1 MFGGEYTMTKEHSE
15 FILQS
20 TITPKH
26 SNDNT
31 NKMVLTGVASTR
43 NPSLYG
49 EVMSTSALEQMC
61 ADAIGLPILAD
72 HKGELDAV
80 LGVIENAYIENDELH
95 IDFSI
100 LPKHQAT
107 IQEYLDNNISL
118 GLSIGGLAQ
127 VNYDTNIVDSITL
140 IEVSITPVPANRDCH
155 ATVSVKQNIVSG
167 GCLYGVCD
175 ALIKQNLKEDE
186 TISANDEQME
196 EIQLAKTED
205 PVPAKEET
213 PKQEEEKSDEPLTA
227 EKVKEMMDER
237 FAEEKQSIIDTV
249 LAEVKDMINNK
260 NEEKEGEEVKQ
271 SAQTVPTEPVEPTVN
286 IELNTDELV
295 EKLSTKIFDDLT
307 KRRDTSNTKMEQS
320 LKKEPEQV
328 KETKQGMTPEEA
340 AKMMVRSMEN
350 TDPITRAIN
359 QALNQ

>member
-1 MFGGEYTMTKEHSE
+1 MIKIKQPE

-20 TITPKH
+20 TVTPKN
-26 SNDNT
+26 SNDDT
-31 NKMVLTGVASTR
+31 KMVLTGVASTR

-186 TISANDEQME
+186 TISTNEEQME

-213 PKQEEEKSDEPLTA
+213 PKQEEKNDEPLTA

-249 LAEVKDMINNK
+249 LAEVKDMLNNK
-260 NEEKEGEEVKQ
+260 NQEEEGEEVKQ

-295 EKLSTKIFDDLT
+295 EKLSAKIFDGLSE
-307 KRRDTSNTKMEQS
+307 RRDTSNTKMEQS
-320 LKKEPEQV
+320 LQKEPEPV

-340 AKMMVRSMEN
+340 AKMMVRSMED

>member
-1 MFGGEYTMTKEHSE
+1 MIKIKQPE

-20 TITPKH
+20 TVTPKN
-26 SNDNT
+26 SNDDT
-31 NKMVLTGVASTR
+31 KMVLTGVASTR

-186 TISANDEQME
+186 TISTNEEQME
-196 EIQLAKTED
+196 KIQLAKTED

-249 LAEVKDMINNK
+249 LAEVKDMLNNK
-260 NEEKEGEEVKQ
+260 NEEEEGEEVKQ

-295 EKLSTKIFDDLT
+295 EKLSAKIFDGLSE
-307 KRRDTSNTKMEQS
+307 RRDTSNTKMEQS
-320 LKKEPEQV
+320 LKKEPEPV

-340 AKMMVRSMEN
+340 AKMMVRSMED

>member
-1 MFGGEYTMTKEHSE
+1 MIKIKQPE

-20 TITPKH
+20 TVTPKN
-26 SNDNT
+26 SDDNT
-31 NKMVLTGVASTR
+31 KMVLTGVASTR

-175 ALIKQNLKEDE
+175 ALIKQTLKEDE
-186 TISANDEQME
+186 TISTNEEQME
-196 EIQLAKTED
+196 KIQLAKTED

-249 LAEVKDMINNK
+249 LAEVKDMLNNK
-260 NEEKEGEEVKQ
+260 NEEEEGEEVKQ

-295 EKLSTKIFDDLT
+295 EKLSAKIFDGLT
-307 KRRDTSNTKMEQS
+307 ERRDTSNTKMEQS
-320 LKKEPEQV
+320 LKKEPEPV

-340 AKMMVRSMEN
+340 AKMMVRSMED

>member
-1 MFGGEYTMTKEHSE
+1 MIKIKQPE

-20 TITPKH
+20 TVTPKN
-26 SNDNT
+26 SNDDT
-31 NKMVLTGVASTR
+31 KMVLTGVASTR

-186 TISANDEQME
+186 TISTNEEQME

-213 PKQEEEKSDEPLTA
+213 PKQEEKNDEPLTA

-249 LAEVKDMINNK
+249 LAEVKDMLNN
-260 NEEKEGEEVKQ
+260 NNQEEDVKQ
-271 SAQTVPTEPVEPTVN
+271 SAEPEPVDTPAEPTVN

-295 EKLSTKIFDDLT
+295 EKLSAKIFDGLT
-307 KRRDTSNTKMEQS
+307 ERRDVSNTKMEQS
-320 LKKEPEQV
+320 MQKEPEPV

-340 AKMMVRSMEN
+340 AKMMVRSMED

-359 QALNQ
+359 QSLNQ

>member
-1 MFGGEYTMTKEHSE
+1 MIKIKQPE

-20 TITPKH
+20 TVTPKH
-26 SNDNT
+26 SNDDT
-31 NKMVLTGVASTR
+31 KMVLTGVASTR

-186 TISANDEQME
+186 TISTNEEQME
-196 EIQLAKTED
+196 QIQLAKTED

-213 PKQEEEKSDEPLTA
+213 PKQEEENDEPLTA

-237 FAEEKQSIIDTV
+237 FAEEKQSIIETV
-249 LAEVKDMINNK
+249 LDEVKNMLNNK
-260 NEEKEGEEVKQ
+260 DEKGDDAPAAKGDVKQ
-271 SAQTVPTEPVEPTVN
+271 SAEPQPVDTPAEPTVN

-295 EKLSTKIFDDLT
+295 EKLSAKIFDGLT
-307 KRRDTSNTKMEQS
+307 ERRDTSNTKMEQS
-320 LKKEPEQV
+320 LQKEPEPV

>member
-1 MFGGEYTMTKEHSE
+1 MIKIKQPE

-20 TITPKH
+20 TVTPKH
-26 SNDNT
+26 SNDDT
-31 NKMVLTGVASTR
+31 KMVLTGVASTR

-186 TISANDEQME
+186 TISTNEEQME
-196 EIQLAKTED
+196 QIQLAKTED

-213 PKQEEEKSDEPLTA
+213 PKQEEENDEPLTA

-249 LAEVKDMINNK
+249 LAEVKDMLNNK
-260 NEEKEGEEVKQ
+260 NEEEEGEEVKQ

-295 EKLSTKIFDDLT
+295 EKLSAKIFDGLT
-307 KRRDTSNTKMEQS
+307 ERRDTSNTKMEQS
-320 LKKEPEQV
+320 LQKEPEPV

>member
-1 MFGGEYTMTKEHSE
+1 MIKIKQPE

-20 TITPKH
+20 TVTPKN
-26 SNDNT
+26 SNDDT
-31 NKMVLTGVASTR
+31 KMVLTGVASTR

-61 ADAIGLPILAD
+61 TDAIGLPILAD

-186 TISANDEQME
+186 TISAKEQME
-196 EIQLAKTED
+196 KIQLAKTED

-213 PKQEEEKSDEPLTA
+213 PKQEEKNDEPLTA

-249 LAEVKDMINNK
+249 LAEVKDMLNNK
-260 NEEKEGEEVKQ
+260 NQEEDVKQ
-271 SAQTVPTEPVEPTVN
+271 SAEPQPVDTPAEPTVN

-295 EKLSTKIFDDLT
+295 EKLSAKIFDGLT
-307 KRRDTSNTKMEQS
+307 ERRDVSNTKMEQS
-320 LKKEPEQV
+320 IQKEPEPV

-340 AKMMVRSMEN
+340 AKMMVRSMES

-359 QALNQ
+359 QALNK

>member
-20 TITPKH
+20 TITPKN
-26 SNDNT
+26 SNDDT
-31 NKMVLTGVASTR
+31 KMVLTGVASTR

-186 TISANDEQME
+186 TISTNEEQME

-213 PKQEEEKSDEPLTA
+213 PKQEEKNDEPLTA

-249 LAEVKDMINNK
+249 LAEVKDMLNNK
-260 NEEKEGEEVKQ
+260 NQEEGDVKQ
-271 SAQTVPTEPVEPTVN
+271 SADPQPVDTPAEPTVN
-286 IELNTDELV
+286 IELNTDELA
-295 EKLSTKIFDDLT
+295 EKLSAKIFDGLT
-307 KRRDTSNTKMEQS
+307 ERRDVSNTKMEQS
-320 LKKEPEQV
+320 MQKEPEPV

-340 AKMMVRSMEN
+340 AKMMVRSMED

>member
-1 MFGGEYTMTKEHSE
+1 MIKIKQPE

-20 TITPKH
+20 TVTPKN
-26 SNDNT
+26 SNDDT
-31 NKMVLTGVASTR
+31 KMVLTGVASTR

-186 TISANDEQME
+186 TISTNEEQME
-196 EIQLAKTED
+196 KIQLAKTED

-213 PKQEEEKSDEPLTA
+213 PKQEEENDEPLTA

-237 FAEEKQSIIDTV
+237 LAEEKQSIIDTV
-249 LAEVKDMINNK
+249 LAEVKDMLNNK
-260 NEEKEGEEVKQ
+260 NEEEEGEEVKQ

-295 EKLSTKIFDDLT
+295 EKLSAKIFDGLSE
-307 KRRDTSNTKMEQS
+307 RRDTSNTKMEQS
-320 LKKEPEQV
+320 IQKEPEPV

>member
-1 MFGGEYTMTKEHSE
+1 MIKIKQPE

-20 TITPKH
+20 TVTPKH
-26 SNDNT
+26 SNDDT
-31 NKMVLTGVASTR
+31 KMVLTGVASTR

-186 TISANDEQME
+186 TISTNEEQME
-196 EIQLAKTED
+196 QIQLAKTED

-213 PKQEEEKSDEPLTA
+213 PKQEEENDEPLTA

-249 LAEVKDMINNK
+249 LAEVKDMLNNK

-286 IELNTDELV
+286 IELNTDELA
-295 EKLSTKIFDDLT
+295 EKVSAKIFDGLT
-307 KRRDTSNTKMEQS
+307 ERRDTSNTKMEQS
-320 LKKEPEQV
+320 LQKEPEPV
-328 KETKQGMTPEEA
+328 KENKQGMTPEEA

-359 QALNQ
+359 QALNK

>member
-1 MFGGEYTMTKEHSE
+1 MIKIKQPE

-20 TITPKH
+20 TVTPKN
-26 SNDNT
+26 SNDDT
-31 NKMVLTGVASTR
+31 KMVLTGVASTR

-186 TISANDEQME
+186 TISTNEEQME

-213 PKQEEEKSDEPLTA
+213 PKQEEKNDEPLTA

-249 LAEVKDMINNK
+249 LAEVKDMLNNK
-260 NEEKEGEEVKQ
+260 NQEEGDVKQ
-271 SAQTVPTEPVEPTVN
+271 SADPQPVDTPAEPTVN
-286 IELNTDELV
+286 IELNTDELA
-295 EKLSTKIFDDLT
+295 EKLSAKIFDGLT
-307 KRRDTSNTKMEQS
+307 ERRDVSNTKMEQS
-320 LKKEPEQV
+320 MQKEPEPV

-340 AKMMVRSMEN
+340 AKMMVRSMED

>member
-1 MFGGEYTMTKEHSE
+1 
-15 FILQS
+15 
-20 TITPKH
+20 
-26 SNDNT
+26 
-31 NKMVLTGVASTR
+31 MVLTGVASTR

-61 ADAIGLPILAD
+61 TDAIGLPILAD

-118 GLSIGGLAQ
+118 GLSIGGVAQ
-127 VNYDTNIVDSITL
+127 VNYDTNTVDSITL

-175 ALIKQNLKEDE
+175 ALIKQNLEEDE
-186 TISANDEQME
+186 TIPE
-196 EIQLAKTED
+196 EIKLAKPQD
-205 PVPAKEET
+205 PEKPAEVTGEE
-213 PKQEEEKSDEPLTA
+213 KQEEPKTEEDEPLTI

-237 FAEEKQSIIDTV
+237 FAEEKQSIIETV
-249 LAEVKDMINNK
+249 LDEVKNMLNNK
-260 NEEKEGEEVKQ
+260 DEEDDDAPAAKGDVKQ
-271 SAQTVPTEPVEPTVN
+271 SVEPTVKV
-286 IELNTDELV
+286 ELDADDIV
-295 EKLSTKIFDDLT
+295 EKLSAKLFDDLNQ
-307 KRRDTSNTKMEQS
+307 RRDTSTTKMEQA
-320 LKKEPEQV
+320 V
-328 KETKQGMTPEEA
+328 KEEPVSTEPVKTGMTSEEA
-340 AKMMVRSMEN
+340 AKMIIQKMDS
-350 TDPITRAIN
+350 TDPLSRAIN
-359 QALNQ
+359 QSLKQ

>member
-1 MFGGEYTMTKEHSE
+1 MIKIKQPE

-20 TITPKH
+20 TVTSKN
-26 SNDNT
+26 SNDDT
-31 NKMVLTGVASTR
+31 RMVLTGVASTR

-61 ADAIGLPILAD
+61 TDAIGLPILAD

-118 GLSIGGLAQ
+118 GLSIGGVAQ
-127 VNYDTNIVDSITL
+127 VNYDTNTVDSITL

-175 ALIKQNLKEDE
+175 ALIKQNLEEDE
-186 TISANDEQME
+186 TIPE
-196 EIQLAKTED
+196 EIKLAKPQD
-205 PVPAKEET
+205 PEKPAEVTGEE
-213 PKQEEEKSDEPLTA
+213 KQEEPKTEEDEPLTI

-237 FAEEKQSIIDTV
+237 FAEEKQSIIETV
-249 LAEVKDMINNK
+249 LDEVKNMLNNK
-260 NEEKEGEEVKQ
+260 DEEDDDAPAAKGDVKQ
-271 SAQTVPTEPVEPTVN
+271 SVEPTVKV
-286 IELNTDELV
+286 ELDADDIV
-295 EKLSTKIFDDLT
+295 EKLSAKLFDDLNQ
-307 KRRDTSNTKMEQS
+307 RRDTSTTKMEQA
-320 LKKEPEQV
+320 V
-328 KETKQGMTPEEA
+328 KEEPVSTEPVKTGMTSEEA
-340 AKMMVRSMEN
+340 AKMIIQKMDS
-350 TDPITRAIN
+350 TDPLSRAIN
-359 QALNQ
+359 QSLKQ

>member
-1 MFGGEYTMTKEHSE
+1 
-15 FILQS
+15 
-20 TITPKH
+20 
-26 SNDNT
+26 
-31 NKMVLTGVASTR
+31 MVLTGVASTR

-61 ADAIGLPILAD
+61 TDAIGLPILAD

-186 TISANDEQME
+186 TISTNEEQME
-196 EIQLAKTED
+196 KIQLAKTED

-213 PKQEEEKSDEPLTA
+213 PKQEEKNDEPLTA

-237 FAEEKQSIIDTV
+237 FAEEKQSIIETV
-249 LAEVKDMINNK
+249 L
-260 NEEKEGEEVKQ
+260 EEVKNMLNNKDEEDDDAPAAKGDVKQ
-271 SAQTVPTEPVEPTVN
+271 SVEPTIKV
-286 IELNTDELV
+286 ELDADDIV
-295 EKLSTKIFDDLT
+295 EKLSAKLFDDLNQ
-307 KRRDTSNTKMEQS
+307 RRDTSTTKMEQA
-320 LKKEPEQV
+320 V
-328 KETKQGMTPEEA
+328 KEEPVSTEPVKTGMTSEEA
-340 AKMMVRSMEN
+340 AKMIIQKMDS
-350 TDPITRAIN
+350 TDPLSRAIN
-359 QALNQ
+359 QSLKQ

>member
-1 MFGGEYTMTKEHSE
+1 MIKIKQPE

-20 TITPKH
+20 TVTPKN
-26 SNDNT
+26 SNDDT
-31 NKMVLTGVASTR
+31 KMVLTGVASTR

-186 TISANDEQME
+186 TISANKEQME

-213 PKQEEEKSDEPLTA
+213 PKQEEENDEPLTA

-249 LAEVKDMINNK
+249 LAEVKDMLNNK
-260 NEEKEGEEVKQ
+260 NQEEDVKQ
-271 SAQTVPTEPVEPTVN
+271 SAEPQPVDTPAEPTVN

-295 EKLSTKIFDDLT
+295 EKLSAKIFDGLT
-307 KRRDTSNTKMEQS
+307 ERRDVSNTKMEQS
-320 LKKEPEQV
+320 IQKEPEPV
-328 KETKQGMTPEEA
+328 KETKQGITPEEA
-340 AKMMVRSMEN
+340 AKMMVRRMED

>member
-1 MFGGEYTMTKEHSE
+1 MIKIKQPE

-20 TITPKH
+20 TVTPKN
-26 SNDNT
+26 SNDDT
-31 NKMVLTGVASTR
+31 KMVLTGVASTR

-61 ADAIGLPILAD
+61 TDAIGLPILAD

-186 TISANDEQME
+186 TISANKEQME
-196 EIQLAKTED
+196 KIQLAKTED

-213 PKQEEEKSDEPLTA
+213 PKQEEKNDEPLTA

-249 LAEVKDMINNK
+249 LAEVKDMLNNK
-260 NEEKEGEEVKQ
+260 NQEEEDVKQ
-271 SAQTVPTEPVEPTVN
+271 SAEPTVN

-295 EKLSTKIFDDLT
+295 EKLSAKIFDGLT
-307 KRRDTSNTKMEQS
+307 ERRDVSNTKMEQS
-320 LKKEPEQV
+320 MQKEPEPV

-340 AKMMVRSMEN
+340 AKMMVRSMES

-359 QALNQ
+359 QALNK

>member
-1 MFGGEYTMTKEHSE
+1 MKQPE

-20 TITPKH
+20 TVTSKN
-26 SNDNT
+26 SNDDT
-31 NKMVLTGVASTR
+31 RMVLTGVASTR

-61 ADAIGLPILAD
+61 TDAIGLPILAD

-118 GLSIGGLAQ
+118 GLSIGGVAQ
-127 VNYDTNIVDSITL
+127 VNYDTNTVDSITL

-175 ALIKQNLKEDE
+175 ALIKQNLEEDE
-186 TISANDEQME
+186 TIPE
-196 EIQLAKTED
+196 EIKLAKPQD
-205 PVPAKEET
+205 PEKPAEVTGEE
-213 PKQEEEKSDEPLTA
+213 KQEEPKTEEDEPLTI

-237 FAEEKQSIIDTV
+237 FAEEKQSIIETV
-249 LAEVKDMINNK
+249 LDEVKNMLNNK
-260 NEEKEGEEVKQ
+260 DEEDDDAPAAKGDVKQ
-271 SAQTVPTEPVEPTVN
+271 SVEPTVKV
-286 IELNTDELV
+286 ELDADDIV
-295 EKLSTKIFDDLT
+295 EKLSAKLFDDLNQ
-307 KRRDTSNTKMEQS
+307 RRDTSTTKMEQA
-320 LKKEPEQV
+320 V
-328 KETKQGMTPEEA
+328 KEEPVSTEPVKTGMTSEEA
-340 AKMMVRSMEN
+340 AKMIIQKMDS
-350 TDPITRAIN
+350 TDPLSRAIN
-359 QALNQ
+359 QSLKQ

>member
-1 MFGGEYTMTKEHSE
+1 MIKIKQPE

-20 TITPKH
+20 TVTPKN
-26 SNDNT
+26 SNDDT
-31 NKMVLTGVASTR
+31 KMVLTGVASTR

-186 TISANDEQME
+186 TISANEEQME
-196 EIQLAKTED
+196 KIQLAKTED

-213 PKQEEEKSDEPLTA
+213 PKQEEKNDEPLTA

-249 LAEVKDMINNK
+249 LAEVKDMLNNK
-260 NEEKEGEEVKQ
+260 NQEEEGEEVKQ

-295 EKLSTKIFDDLT
+295 EKLSAKIFDGLT
-307 KRRDTSNTKMEQS
+307 ERRDVSNTKMEQS
-320 LKKEPEQV
+320 IQKEPEPV

-340 AKMMVRSMEN
+340 AKMMVRSMED

>member
-1 MFGGEYTMTKEHSE
+1 MIKIKQPE

-20 TITPKH
+20 TVTPKN
-26 SNDNT
+26 SNDDT
-31 NKMVLTGVASTR
+31 KMVLTGVASTR

-186 TISANDEQME
+186 TISTNKEQME

-213 PKQEEEKSDEPLTA
+213 PKQEEKNDEPLTA

-237 FAEEKQSIIDTV
+237 FAEEKQSIIETV
-249 LAEVKDMINNK
+249 LDEVKNMLNNK
-260 NEEKEGEEVKQ
+260 DEKGDDAPAAKGDVKQ
-271 SAQTVPTEPVEPTVN
+271 SVEPTIKV
-286 IELNTDELV
+286 ELDADDIV
-295 EKLSTKIFDDLT
+295 EKLSAKLFDDLNQ
-307 KRRDTSNTKMEQS
+307 RRDTSTTKMEQA
-320 LKKEPEQV
+320 V
-328 KETKQGMTPEEA
+328 KEEPVSTEPVKTGMTSEEA
-340 AKMMVRSMEN
+340 AKMIIQKMDS
-350 TDPITRAIN
+350 TDPLSRAIN
-359 QALNQ
+359 QSLKQ

>member
-1 MFGGEYTMTKEHSE
+1 MIKIKQPE

-20 TITPKH
+20 TVTPKN
-26 SNDNT
+26 SNDDT
-31 NKMVLTGVASTR
+31 KMVLTGVASTR

-175 ALIKQNLKEDE
+175 ALIKQTLKEDE

-213 PKQEEEKSDEPLTA
+213 PKQEEKNDEPLTA

-249 LAEVKDMINNK
+249 LAEVKDMLNNK
-260 NEEKEGEEVKQ
+260 NQEEDVKQ
-271 SAQTVPTEPVEPTVN
+271 SAEPQPVDTPAEPTVN

-295 EKLSTKIFDDLT
+295 EKLSAKIFDGLSE
-307 KRRDTSNTKMEQS
+307 RRDTSNTKMEQS
-320 LKKEPEQV
+320 LQKEPEPV

-340 AKMMVRSMEN
+340 AKMMVRSMED

>member
-1 MFGGEYTMTKEHSE
+1 MIKIKQPE

-20 TITPKH
+20 TVTPKN
-26 SNDNT
+26 SNDDT
-31 NKMVLTGVASTR
+31 KMVLTGVASTR

-186 TISANDEQME
+186 TISTNEEQME

-213 PKQEEEKSDEPLTA
+213 PKQEEKNDEPLTA

-249 LAEVKDMINNK
+249 LAEVKDMLNNK
-260 NEEKEGEEVKQ
+260 NQEEEGEEVKQ

-295 EKLSTKIFDDLT
+295 EKLSAKIFDGLSE
-307 KRRDTSNTKMEQS
+307 RRDVSNTKMEQS
-320 LKKEPEQV
+320 IQKEPEPV

-340 AKMMVRSMEN
+340 AKMMVRSMED

>member
-1 MFGGEYTMTKEHSE
+1 MTKEHSE

-20 TITPKH
+20 TITPKN

-61 ADAIGLPILAD
+61 TDAIGLPILAD

-249 LAEVKDMINNK
+249 LAEVKDMLNN
-260 NEEKEGEEVKQ
+260 NNQEEDVKQ
-271 SAQTVPTEPVEPTVN
+271 SAEPEPVDTPAEPTVN

-295 EKLSTKIFDDLT
+295 EKLSTKIFDGLT
-307 KRRDTSNTKMEQS
+307 ERRDVSNTKMEQS
-320 LKKEPEQV
+320 IQEEPEPV

-340 AKMMVRSMEN
+340 AKMMVRSMED

>member
-1 MFGGEYTMTKEHSE
+1 MITIKQPE

-20 TITPKH
+20 TVTPKN
-26 SNDNT
+26 SNDDT
-31 NKMVLTGVASTR
+31 KMVLTGVASTR

-186 TISANDEQME
+186 TISTNEEQME
-196 EIQLAKTED
+196 EIQLAKTEN

-213 PKQEEEKSDEPLTA
+213 PKQEEKNDEPLTA

-249 LAEVKDMINNK
+249 LAEVKDMLNNK
-260 NEEKEGEEVKQ
+260 NQKEDVKQ
-271 SAQTVPTEPVEPTVN
+271 SADPQPVDTPAEPTVN

-295 EKLSTKIFDDLT
+295 EKLSAKIFDGLT
-307 KRRDTSNTKMEQS
+307 ERRDVSNTKMEQS
-320 LKKEPEQV
+320 MQKEPEPV

-340 AKMMVRSMEN
+340 AKMMVRSMED

-359 QALNQ
+359 QSLNQ

>member
-1 MFGGEYTMTKEHSE
+1 MIKIKQPE

-20 TITPKH
+20 TVTPKN
-26 SNDNT
+26 SNDDT
-31 NKMVLTGVASTR
+31 KMVLTGVASTR

-186 TISANDEQME
+186 TISTNEEQME
-196 EIQLAKTED
+196 KIQLAKTED

-213 PKQEEEKSDEPLTA
+213 PKQEEKNDEPLTA

-249 LAEVKDMINNK
+249 LAEVKDMLNNK
-260 NEEKEGEEVKQ
+260 NEEEEGEEVKQ

-295 EKLSTKIFDDLT
+295 EKLSAKIFDGLSE
-307 KRRDTSNTKMEQS
+307 RRDTSNTKMEQS
-320 LKKEPEQV
+320 LQKEPEPV

-340 AKMMVRSMEN
+340 AKMMVRSMED

>member
-20 TITPKH
+20 TITPKN

-61 ADAIGLPILAD
+61 TDAIGLPILAD

-100 LPKHQAT
+100 LPKHQTT
-107 IQEYLDNNISL
+107 IQEYLDNNVSL
-118 GLSIGGLAQ
+118 GLSIGGVAKID
-127 VNYDTNIVDSITL
+127 YKTNIVDSITL

-175 ALIKQNLKEDE
+175 ALIKQNLEEDE
-186 TISANDEQME
+186 TIPE
-196 EIQLAKTED
+196 EIKLAKPQD
-205 PVPAKEET
+205 PEKPAEVTGEE
-213 PKQEEEKSDEPLTA
+213 KQEEPKTEEDEPLTI

-237 FAEEKQSIIDTV
+237 FAEEKQSIIETV
-249 LAEVKDMINNK
+249 L
-260 NEEKEGEEVKQ
+260 EEVKNMLNNKDEEDDDAPAAKGDVKQ
-271 SAQTVPTEPVEPTVN
+271 SVEPTVKV
-286 IELNTDELV
+286 ELDTDDIV
-295 EKLSTKIFDDLT
+295 EKLSAKLFDDLNQ
-307 KRRDTSNTKMEQS
+307 RRDTSTTKMEQA
-320 LKKEPEQV
+320 V
-328 KETKQGMTPEEA
+328 KEEPVSTEPVKTGMTSEEA
-340 AKMMVRSMEN
+340 AKMIIQKMDS
-350 TDPITRAIN
+350 TDPLSRAIN
-359 QALNQ
+359 QSLKQ

>member
-1 MFGGEYTMTKEHSE
+1 
-15 FILQS
+15 
-20 TITPKH
+20 
-26 SNDNT
+26 
-31 NKMVLTGVASTR
+31 MVLTGVASTR

-186 TISANDEQME
+186 TISTNEEQME
-196 EIQLAKTED
+196 KIQLAKTED

-213 PKQEEEKSDEPLTA
+213 PKQEEKNDEPLTA

-237 FAEEKQSIIDTV
+237 FAEEKQSIIETV
-249 LAEVKDMINNK
+249 L
-260 NEEKEGEEVKQ
+260 EEVKNMLNNKDEEDDDAPAAKGDVKQ
-271 SAQTVPTEPVEPTVN
+271 SVEPTIKV
-286 IELNTDELV
+286 ELDADDIV
-295 EKLSTKIFDDLT
+295 EKLSAKLFDDLNQ
-307 KRRDTSNTKMEQS
+307 RRDTSTTKMEQA
-320 LKKEPEQV
+320 V
-328 KETKQGMTPEEA
+328 KEEPVSTEPVKTGMTSEEA
-340 AKMMVRSMEN
+340 AKMIIQKMDS
-350 TDPITRAIN
+350 TDPLSRAIN
-359 QALNQ
+359 QSLKQ

>member
-1 MFGGEYTMTKEHSE
+1 MIKIKQPE

-20 TITPKH
+20 TVTPKN
-26 SNDNT
+26 SNDDT
-31 NKMVLTGVASTR
+31 KMVLTGVASTR

-186 TISANDEQME
+186 TISTNEEQME
-196 EIQLAKTED
+196 KIQLAKTED

-213 PKQEEEKSDEPLTA
+213 PKQEEENDEPLTA

-295 EKLSTKIFDDLT
+295 EKLSAKIFDGLSE
-307 KRRDTSNTKMEQS
+307 RRDTSNTKMEQS
-320 LKKEPEQV
+320 LKKEPEPV

-340 AKMMVRSMEN
+340 AKMMVRSMED

>member
-1 MFGGEYTMTKEHSE
+1 VIKIKQPE

-20 TITPKH
+20 TVTPKH
-26 SNDNT
+26 SNDDT
-31 NKMVLTGVASTR
+31 KMVLTGVASTR

-186 TISANDEQME
+186 TISANEEQME
-196 EIQLAKTED
+196 KIQLAKTED

-213 PKQEEEKSDEPLTA
+213 PKQEEENDEPLTA

-249 LAEVKDMINNK
+249 LAEVKDMLNN
-260 NEEKEGEEVKQ
+260 NNQEEDVKQ
-271 SAQTVPTEPVEPTVN
+271 SAEPQPVDTPAEPTVN

-295 EKLSTKIFDDLT
+295 EKLSAKIFDGLT
-307 KRRDTSNTKMEQS
+307 ERRDTSNTKMEQS
-320 LKKEPEQV
+320 LKKEPEPV
-328 KETKQGMTPEEA
+328 KETKKGMTPEEA
-340 AKMMVRSMEN
+340 AKMMVRSMED

>member
-1 MFGGEYTMTKEHSE
+1 MIKIKQPE

-20 TITPKH
+20 TVTPKN
-26 SNDNT
+26 SNDDT
-31 NKMVLTGVASTR
+31 KMVLTGVASTR

-186 TISANDEQME
+186 TISTNEEQME
-196 EIQLAKTED
+196 QIQLAKTED

-213 PKQEEEKSDEPLTA
+213 PKQEEKNDEPLTA

-249 LAEVKDMINNK
+249 LAEVKDMLNNK
-260 NEEKEGEEVKQ
+260 NQEEEGEEVKQ

-295 EKLSTKIFDDLT
+295 EKLSAKIFDGLT
-307 KRRDTSNTKMEQS
+307 ERRDTSNTKMEQS
-320 LKKEPEQV
+320 LQKEPEPV

-340 AKMMVRSMEN
+340 AKMMVRSMED